1 VEDFDA
7 RQVKGIGALALFVAI
22 ERFGALALAGH
33 RALAGHAKQP
43 TGFDTRSP
51 GETADCRPLRERRQ
65 LLGGRCFCCS
75 YVKKLI
81 A

>member
-51 GETADCRPLRERRQ
+51 GETLPSRPSRQ
-65 LLGGRCFCCS
+65 PALSAPRYCFCCS